1 MKCVTIALG
10 LVLLVGG
17 SGSGVLAAEFGGFFS
32 CHEIVFFEPCPK
44 TTPSAA
50 AQLYI
55 PAEPHIKEAPGRAEP
70 GQKVVARESS
80 NSAQVEE
87 SIWAEPVRGP
97 DGQLRVYL
105 PPRPVRDFLE
115 KPTPENARAYLA
127 WNLAR
132 MRRMDEAVNVMRDVA
147 AQQFGIAT
155 QGPITVPA
163 APPASDATVGRGAS
177 YLLSP
182 PLPPSLRETT
192 QVQGPTSG
200 ETAARRISIVYAF
213 ATWCPYSRQQTPIIN
228 QLATRVPVRG
238 IAFDSNPEDVQ
249 TLRLALA
256 FPVEQ
261 GDIDIRQRLGVQSY
275 PTIFFYEGSRLLH
288 IARGLQSPARLGSV
302 LAALTGRQPL
312 PVLESGG
319 QPAGDTCQQRS

>member
-1 MKCVTIALG
+1 MKRVTITLG

-17 SGSGVLAAEFGGFFS
+17 SGRGVLAAELGGFFS

-44 TTPSAA
+44 TAPTQAPSTEGAHKAEPAREASQAPSAEV
-50 AQLYI
+50 
-55 PAEPHIKEAPGRAEP
+55 P
-70 GQKVVARESS
+70 
-80 NSAQVEE
+80 QVEE

-105 PPRPVRDFLE
+105 PPKPVRDFLE

-163 APPASDATVGRGAS
+163 APPASDAAVDRGTS
-177 YLLSP
+177 QLL
-182 PLPPSLRETT
+182 PLPLVPPAAPGITL
-192 QVQGPTSG
+192 VQRPASG

-213 ATWCPYSRQQTPIIN
+213 ATWCTYSRQQTPIIN

-238 IAFDSNPEDVQ
+238 VAFDSKPDDVQ
-249 TLRLALA
+249 ALRLALA
-256 FPVEQ
+256 FPVVQ
-261 GDIDIRQRLGVQSY
+261 GDTDLRQRLGVRSY

-288 IARGLQSPARLGSV
+288 VARGLQPPARLVTV
-302 LAALTGRQPL
+302 LAALASRQPI
-312 PVLESGG
+312 PPLESGG
-319 QPAGDTCQQRS
+319 QLPGDTCQLRS